1 MICILSRKL
10 IQFLAGTAITS
21 FYNYFLILSLLL
33 GQILLSGICVPWL
46 ACEAVRLRRQDTV
59 VSLYHCIHPELTQCS
74 HTAAGCSRSS
84 QHWNEFES
92 WQNIFLP
99 PALAA
104 VSSVHVWG
112 HWRYIAVPAPGPDTL
127 PHNIHGWDGIKTY
140 HLHLH
145 LTCYIHNPICCTIP
159 ICRHQY
165 FVSMESLSQ
174 NGEFPKVMCCSSL
187 EACSGLKSH
196 FSVQL

>member
-46 ACEAVRLRRQDTV
+46 ACEAVRLMRQDTV

-112 HWRYIAVPAPGPDTL
+112 HWRYIAVPAPRAQTHFLITYTDEMELKHITCTYISHATFTIQFVAQFL
-127 PHNIHGWDGIKTY
+127 FADINI
-140 HLHLH
+140 
-145 LTCYIHNPICCTIP
+145 
-159 ICRHQY
+159 
-165 FVSMESLSQ
+165 LSVW
-174 NGEFPKVMCCSSL
+174 NL
-187 EACSGLKSH
+187 
-196 FSVQL
+196 